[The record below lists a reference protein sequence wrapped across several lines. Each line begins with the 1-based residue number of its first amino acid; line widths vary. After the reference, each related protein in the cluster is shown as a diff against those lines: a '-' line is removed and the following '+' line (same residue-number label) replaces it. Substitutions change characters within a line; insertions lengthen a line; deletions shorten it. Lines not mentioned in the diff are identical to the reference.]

1 MTELAFHPK
10 YVAPFYMDLMKLN
23 FLSKSIEETEKL
35 FDSLIEVSKQL
46 EDEKLVE
53 MLNDSWRPSKVS
65 AWIIGVSNRIGLI
78 EELEFVLNKKGVYHS
93 EHILLNLLIL
103 KGENSNQSLINFI
116 YRQIDYLIETDNKL
130 VVENLSIEWAISILG
145 YLDKLNG
152 ITDLKEVYESEK
164 WANFEKTVMD
174 LKFYDAIKPIY
185 GPTYYQEEITDLME
199 RMKRG

>member
-1 MTELAFHPK
+1 
-10 YVAPFYMDLMKLN
+10 MKLN
-23 FLSKSIEETEKL
+23 FLSKSIEGTEEL
-35 FDSLIEVSKQL
+35 FNSLKVISSEL

-65 AWIIGVSNRIGLI
+65 AWIIGVSNRSRLTK
-78 EELEFVLNKKGVYHS
+78 ELELILNKKGVHHS
-93 EHILLNLLIL
+93 EHLLLNLLIL
-103 KGENSNQSLINFI
+103 KGEKSNQSFINFI
-116 YRQIDYLIETDNKL
+116 NRQIDYLTETDNKL

-152 ITDLKEVYESEK
+152 TADLKDIYESEK
-164 WANFEKTVMD
+164 WMVFEKELMN

-185 GPTYYQEEITDLME
+185 EARYYEEEITDLMG

>member
-35 FDSLIEVSKQL
+35 FNSLKDVSNEL
-46 EDEKLVE
+46 EDEKLIE

-65 AWIIGVSNRIGLI
+65 AWIIGVSNRNKLI
-78 EELEFVLNKKGVYHS
+78 DELELVLNKKGVHHS

-103 KGENSNQSLINFI
+103 KGNASNQSMINFI
-116 YRQIDYLIETDNKL
+116 NRQIDYLIETSNKL
-130 VVENLSIEWAISILG
+130 VVENLSIEWAIAILG

-152 ITDLKEVYESEK
+152 TADLREVYESEK
-164 WANFEKTVMD
+164 WAIFEKE
-174 LKFYDAIKPIY
+174 LKNLRFYDPIKPIY
-185 GPTYYQEEITDLME
+185 ESTYYEEEITDLMK
-199 RMKRG
+199 RMKRR